1 MVEIN
6 SNLQVNNLEA
16 WQGSFGTG
24 AGYMPTPRRKKEEE
38 EEKPE
43 KEADPKEGVTKD
55 DSGVVHVDLVA

>member
-24 AGYMPTPRRKKEEE
+24 AGYIPTPRRKKEEE
-38 EEKPE
+38 KPE
-43 KEADPKEGVTKD
+43 REAEPKEGVTKD